1 MKKENRRSPE
11 GKMARKEV
19 IGISAVFLFIILCLF
34 IASSLQAKVV
44 DKTIATVDGE
54 VILMSEY
61 EKRAKPILEEYEKL
75 LTGPDK
81 EIRIKE
87 LKEKILDQMIDEKVL
102 IHEAKRMKINVTRK
116 EVQDGIE
123 EIKKRFTTE
132 EEYNQ
137 ELARQGLLEE
147 KFKEQVKEQLMV
159 IKLIDQEVK
168 AKVVP
173 PTDSEIEDFYKQHES
188 EMVEPEQVRVRHILI
203 KVGENTDK
211 KEALKRITEILKEA
225 KKGKTSFAELA
236 KKYSEDASAP
246 KGGDVGFF
254 IRGRMEMGRKF
265 EDAAFALNVGE
276 ISDVVETEYG
286 YHIIQSIEKKAE
298 EKKSLDEIRDY
309 LRNFISQKKMEER
322 YEKWL
327 RTLRD
332 KASITKV
339 EID

>member
-11 GKMARKEV
+11 RKIVRKEA
-19 IGISAVFLFIILCLF
+19 ISIVVAFLFTIFCLF
-34 IASSLQAKVV
+34 VANPLRAKVV
-44 DKTIATVDGE
+44 DKTVATVDGE

-61 EKRAKPILEEYEKL
+61 EKRAQPIIEEYEKL
-75 LTGPDK
+75 LKGPDRD
-81 EIRIKE
+81 IRIKE
-87 LKEKILDQMIDEKVL
+87 LKEKILDQMIDEKIL
-102 IHEAKRMKINVTRK
+102 IHEANRKKIKVNKK
-116 EVQDGIE
+116 EIQDGIE

-137 ELARQGLLEE
+137 ELTKQGLAEE

-159 IKLIDQEVK
+159 IKLIDEEIK

-203 KVGENTDK
+203 KVDENTNK
-211 KEALKRITEILKEA
+211 EEALKRIKEILKEA

-236 KKYSEDASAP
+236 KKYSEDTSAP

-254 IRGRMEMGRKF
+254 IRGQMVRKF

-286 YHIIQSIEKKAE
+286 YHIIQCVEKRAA
-298 EKKSLDEIRDY
+298 EKKSLEEIRDY

>member
-1 MKKENRRSPE
+1 MQ
-11 GKMARKEV
+11 RKEV
-19 IGISAVFLFIILCLF
+19 ISIIAVFLFMAIWLF
-34 IASSLQAKVV
+34 VPSYLEARVV
-44 DKTIATVDGE
+44 DKTVATVDAD

-61 EKRAKPILEEYEKL
+61 ERRAKPLIEEYEKF

-87 LKEKILDQMIDEKVL
+87 FKEKILDQMIDEKVL
-102 IHEAKRMKINVTRK
+102 IHEAKKKNMRVTGK
-116 EVQDGIE
+116 EIQDGIE
-123 EIKKRFTTE
+123 EIKKRFPTE

-137 ELARQGLLEE
+137 ELARQGLVGK
-147 KFKEQVKEQLMV
+147 KFEEQVKEQLMV

-173 PTDSEIEDFYKQHES
+173 PTDSEIEDFYKQNES

-211 KEALKRITEILKEA
+211 NQALKKIRDILKEA
-225 KKGKTSFAELA
+225 KEGKTSFSELA

-246 KGGDVGFF
+246 RGGDIGFF
-254 IRGRMEMGRKF
+254 IRGQMVRKF
-265 EDAAFALNVGE
+265 EEVAFALNVGQ

-286 YHIIQSIEKKAE
+286 YHIIQCIEKKAA
-298 EKKSLDEIRDY
+298 EKKSLEEIRDY
-309 LRNFISQKKMEER
+309 LHNFVFQKRMEEH

-327 RTLRD
+327 RRLRD
-332 KASITKV
+332 TASITRG